1 MKWALVVLFTV
12 HGLIHLMGPAK
23 AFGWAELPQLAQPI
37 SRIGGVLWLGA
48 AIGLLATAVSLAF
61 SHRYWWV
68 VGLSAVICSQAVIL
82 ASWSDAKF
90 GTIANLILLVAV
102 AWGFM
107 SRGPL
112 GLEAEYRA
120 DVAARLVD
128 VPEMPVLG
136 EPDLASLPDPVRRYV
151 LKSGAVGRPIAHH
164 VRAVWR
170 GRIRSGPDE
179 AWMTFSAEQWN
190 FVSEPAR
197 FFLMRAR
204 RGGLPV
210 DVYHAFRK
218 GRASMRVRLLSTFP
232 LVTAGGPD
240 FTRAETVTILN
251 ELALLSPSAL
261 ASSPDIRWESVDHR
275 SARAWYRVGGVE
287 VGAVLH
293 FDPDG
298 QLVDFV
304 SDDRLAASPDGTE
317 FVRRRWSTPVGDYR
331 EVGGLR
337 LMSRGE
343 GRWHTPE
350 GSYVYI
356 ELELLDL
363 EVNGG
368 I

>member
-1 MKWALVVLFTV
+1 MKWALVALFTV

-37 SRIGGVLWLGA
+37 SRVGGVLWLGA
-48 AIGLLATAVSLAF
+48 AIGLLATAAGLGL

-68 VGLSAVICSQAVIL
+68 VGLAAVICSQVVIL
-82 ASWSDAKF
+82 SSWSDAKF
-90 GTIANLILLVAV
+90 GTVANLVLLVVV

-120 DVAARLVD
+120 DVAARLAD
-128 VPEMPVLG
+128 VPETPVLR
-136 EPDLASLPDPVRRYV
+136 ESDLASLPEPVRRYV
-151 LKSGAVGRPIAHH
+151 RTSGAVGRPIAHH

-170 GRIRSGPDE
+170 GRIRSGPDDP
-179 AWMTFSAEQWN
+179 WMTFSAEQWN

-210 DVYHAFRK
+210 DVYHAFED
-218 GRASMRVRLLSTFP
+218 GEASMRVRLLSTFP
-232 LVTAGGPD
+232 LVDASGPE

-261 ASSPDIRWESVDHR
+261 ASSPDIRWEPVDDHA
-275 SARAWYRVGGVE
+275 ARAHYRVGGVE
-287 VGAVLH
+287 VGAVLR
-293 FDPDG
+293 FEDG
-298 QLVDFV
+298 ELVDFV
-304 SDDRLAASPDGTE
+304 SDDRLAASADGTD
-317 FVRRRWSTPVGDYR
+317 FVPRRWSTPVGDYR
-331 EVGGLR
+331 EVDGLR

-343 GRWHTPE
+343 GRWHTSS
-350 GSYVYI
+350 GSYAYI

-368 I
+368 V